1 MAVDFALHTH
11 ERDCCGS
18 GEAGA
23 GQIKISDCDLYSGL
37 PRLPPDPVMSFR
49 PLAQPVT
56 RSIRRSLAVSSR
68 EQATVRFR
76 MVGETALKGE

>member
-18 GEAGA
+18 GEAGT
-23 GQIKISDCDLYSGL
+23 GKIKISDCDLYSGL

-49 PLAQPVT
+49 PWLAGRPFDPARV
-56 RSIRRSLAVSSR
+56 L
-68 EQATVRFR
+68 
-76 MVGETALKGE
+76 GPL